1 MLGNRC
7 SLVPAQTWTLIRAS
21 FLQTGTPVQNDLN
34 EFYAMIDFANP
45 GLLGPLSAFKR
56 IFAEPIEFSQDRTAR
71 WVVTVTALCTWIDLF
86 CITFIF

>member
-1 MLGNRC
+1 
-7 SLVPAQTWTLIRAS
+7 
-21 FLQTGTPVQNDLN
+21 VQNDLN

-71 WVVTVTALCTWIDLF
+71 WVVTVNALCTWIDLF
-86 CITFIF
+86 CTKFIFISSFLTFLATSLTPWDFVTV

>member
-1 MLGNRC
+1 MPVR
-7 SLVPAQTWTLIRAS
+7 SLEVDLCIL
-21 FLQTGTPVQNDLN
+21 LQTGTPVQNDLN

-71 WVVTVTALCTWIDLF
+71 WASDRQ
-86 CITFIF
+86 CIVHLD

>member
-1 MLGNRC
+1 MSALC
-7 SLVPAQTWTLIRAS
+7 
-21 FLQTGTPVQNDLN
+21 LQTGTPVQNDLN

-71 WVVTVTALCTWIDLF
+71 
-86 CITFIF
+86 